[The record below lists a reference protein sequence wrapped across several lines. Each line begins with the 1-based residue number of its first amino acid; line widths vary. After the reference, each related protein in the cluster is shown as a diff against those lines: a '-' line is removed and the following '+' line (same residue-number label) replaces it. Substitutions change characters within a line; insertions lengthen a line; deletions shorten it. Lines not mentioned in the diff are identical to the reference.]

1 MLETLASHLD
11 SAAAMAPTW
20 GLVLVFAFMA
30 VESSFVPFP
39 SEVVMIPAGF
49 LAARGELGLPGAAAL
64 SAAIAVGIAGSLLG
78 AYVNYF
84 LALKVGKPFL
94 LKYGRWFFVKSAPLE
109 RACEIFNRYGAETTF
124 VCRLVPVVRQLIS
137 IPAGIAR
144 MPLWS
149 FTLFTGLGAGIWTAV
164 LAFVGWWLGR
174 TAGELSYPELV
185 RRGAELSK
193 DNLPWVVLGAVVL
206 AALYCLAAKLVMGG
220 RK

>member
-1 MLETLASHLD
+1 
-11 SAAAMAPTW
+11 
-20 GLVLVFAFMA
+20 
-30 VESSFVPFP
+30 
-39 SEVVMIPAGF
+39 MIPAGF

>member
-11 SAAAMAPTW
+11 SVAAMAPTW

-49 LAARGELGLPGAAAL
+49 LAARGEFGLPGAAAL

-174 TAGELSYPELV
+174 TAGELSYQELV

>member
-11 SAAAMAPTW
+11 SVAAMAPTW